1 MSANATVA
9 TAVSHPNK
17 PKPGLLG
24 TPVSAQNQDRGHRI
38 RLLLG
43 YVISFALIAA
53 VAIYGFDYY
62 TLGSADRPF
71 SPKHPLLKPSGL
83 IGLKLGFL
91 GLGMFLV
98 IFLYPLRRKWP
109 WLGRQGLARHWLDF
123 HVLLG
128 ISAPFVIAF
137 HSSFKFQGFAGM
149 AFWIMLA
156 VSLSGVIGRYLYSQ
170 IPRRVN
176 AAEISIKELQEIQ
189 ERLSQQLA
197 RQELLP
203 QADLRTLLRLPS
215 REQVERL
222 PMLAA
227 LPYMMALDL
236 TRMFR
241 VAGLRRQALD
251 FGQKVTTLAGFLPT
265 RYADLE
271 RAIAMAKEEAGT
283 AKRVLFL
290 SRAQQVFN
298 LWHVVHRPF
307 SYSFAVLA
315 LIHIVVVIMMGYF

>member
-1 MSANATVA
+1 MSANATAA
-9 TAVSHPNK
+9 TAVI
-17 PKPGLLG
+17 
-24 TPVSAQNQDRGHRI
+24 SAQNQDRGHHI
-38 RLLLG
+38 RLVLG
-43 YVISFALIAA
+43 YV
-53 VAIYGFDYY
+53 VAIALVVAITVYGFDYY
-62 TLGSADRPF
+62 TLSSADRPF
-71 SPKHPLLKPSGL
+71 SPKHTVLKPSGP

-98 IFLYPLRRKWP
+98 IFLYPLRKKWP

-128 ISAPFVIAF
+128 LTAPFVIAF
-137 HSSFKFQGFAGM
+137 HSSFKFRGFAGM

-170 IPRRVN
+170 IPRSLN
-176 AAEISIKELQEIQ
+176 AAEISMKELQEIQ

-203 QADLRTLLRLPS
+203 QADLRSLLRLPS

-222 PMLAA
+222 PMVVA
-227 LPYMMALDL
+227 LFYMMALDVI
-236 TRMFR
+236 RMFR
-241 VAGLRRQALD
+241 IAALRRHALG

-271 RAIAMAKEEAGT
+271 RAIRMAKEESGT
-283 AKRVLFL
+283 AKRVHFL
-290 SRAQQVFN
+290 SRTQQVFN